1 MKKDKMKN
9 IISSIASEILILFVP
24 KLLSPLHLASYYSY
38 KKGIEREKRLNKLS
52 KKMLVIANRYT
63 KAEEMI
69 LLNDISRVELFYM
82 VYNQMDHLEL
92 RELKILRDF
101 CCALNNPYDL
111 TIVREGEPEREDD
124 IYYKYKNVLDD
135 TIESNIKGKAK
146 VFR

>member
-1 MKKDKMKN
+1 MKN

-63 KAEEMI
+63 KAEEII
-69 LLNDISRVELFYM
+69 LLNDISHVELFYM

-92 RELKILRDF
+92 RELK
-101 CCALNNPYDL
+101 Y
-111 TIVREGEPEREDD
+111 
-124 IYYKYKNVLDD
+124 
-135 TIESNIKGKAK
+135 
-146 VFR
+146 